1 MKWLNDIFSGKKD
14 SKKTTGLALS
24 QINSWLEER
33 SRSSSFEENLQNT
46 YESVGEVAQSLAGS
60 VRALEASDPDAS
72 APPKLLRAGLAARS
86 EIIKQM
92 ESLTEKLK
100 PPRGRDIDSASEHH
114 WALVKGLGNTV
125 QKFGRAQRYVAA
137 LFPHESEAINSD
149 FNRLSR
155 LLVQLEEEIGK
166 NRKEREEIWFSR
178 ELVARIPQ
186 ELKEIDVLRDRVKR
200 DEQKLAELQ
209 DTLKRDEAEIKR
221 LASSDEGRKVE
232 ELKKTLNAKREE
244 LKEIEAEIAD
254 LVAPLTKALSR
265 AMKQEASD
273 RISLQHR
280 EILEMLSR
288 APLQAL
294 DGDIS
299 GPLQE
304 VRSHMA
310 VLGLKDRKKEK
321 VLDHLDYL
329 IAKKPLEALKA
340 RHVKLQAEVKDLE
353 KQLAECTSGSVLL
366 NKDLVRTR
374 KEIERLEPE
383 LSLSRQSLA
392 DLEEKASNDEAEL
405 KERVGKIAGSPVE
418 IDMGIDTGQRGHGGQ
433 D

>member
-1 MKWLNDIFSGKKD
+1 LKWLKSIFQRNKSRESCAMLK
-14 SKKTTGLALS
+14 LS
-24 QINSWLEER
+24 DLNSWLDEKSSHTLDEEKVR
-33 SRSSSFEENLQNT
+33 EIYSGIEEVGEGLAKEAEALTSAKPDEAAPPRLLKAGIAARGEVVKQIEALASKLTPPRQTNV
-46 YESVGEVAQSLAGS
+46 ESV
-60 VRALEASDPDAS
+60 
-72 APPKLLRAGLAARS
+72 S
-86 EIIKQM
+86 EY
-92 ESLTEKLK
+92 
-100 PPRGRDIDSASEHH
+100 H
-114 WALVKGLGNTV
+114 WTLVKGLSNTV
-125 QKFGRAQRYVAA
+125 QKFGRAQSYVAA
-137 LFPHESEAINSD
+137 LFPQESDAINSD

-166 NRKEREEIWFSR
+166 NRKEREEIWYSR
-178 ELVARIPQ
+178 ELAARIPQ
-186 ELKEIDVLRDRVKR
+186 ELKEIDILLDRVKR

-209 DTLKRDEAEIKR
+209 DTLKRDEAEIKG
-221 LASSDEGRKVE
+221 LASSDEGRKAE
-232 ELKKTLNAKREE
+232 ELKKTLNSKREE
-244 LKEIEAEIAD
+244 LKKIEAEIAD

-288 APLQAL
+288 SPLQAL

-340 RHVKLQAEVKDLE
+340 RHVKLQAEVEDLE
-353 KQLAECTSGSVLL
+353 KRLAKSISGTVLL
-366 NKDLVRTR
+366 NKELAQTR

-383 LSLSRQSLA
+383 LSSSRQSLA
-392 DLEEKASNDEAEL
+392 AQEEKVSNDEAEL
-405 KERVGKIAGSPVE
+405 KERVGKIAGRPVE
-418 IDMGIDTGQRGHGGQ
+418 IDMGRDTNCGGQ
-433 D
+433 GL